1 MISKSFPWGKIFLSI
16 GLLLVAIEGIFLNPL
31 IRKHF
36 GAVEDARVAR
46 LNSAKE
52 AYVKIEERL
61 NVYRIFLNDINILY
75 DTVHAGSGGQK
86 TDLNALAFPLSQ
98 LGCPSLS
105 RPVLEDTASPGPKRT
120 RQCGAK
126 NGKTQHYARTALNG
140 RCNLTPGHLNA
151 EALPFE
157 AHQAKTLQQVEMIRQ
172 HLLIAKADL
181 GELSENLTRVDKSQN
196 EQNE

>member
-1 MISKSFPWGKIFLSI
+1 MISKPFPWGKIFLSI

-52 AYVKIEERL
+52 AYLKIEERL

-75 DTVHAGSGGQK
+75 DNIHAGSGGQK
-86 TDLNALAFPLSQ
+86 MDLNALAFPLSQ
-98 LGCPSLS
+98 LAA
-105 RPVLEDTASPGPKRT
+105 RVSPGLSLKIQLRLAQKE
-120 RQCGAK
+120 RVNVDRK
-126 NGKTQHYARTALNG
+126 MERLSIMLDSIE
-140 RCNLTPGHLNA
+140 REMNLTPGHLNA

-157 AHQAKTLQQVEMIRQ
+157 AHQAKTLQQIEMIRQ

-181 GELSENLTRVDKSQN
+181 GELSENLTRVNKSQN
-196 EQNE
+196 K